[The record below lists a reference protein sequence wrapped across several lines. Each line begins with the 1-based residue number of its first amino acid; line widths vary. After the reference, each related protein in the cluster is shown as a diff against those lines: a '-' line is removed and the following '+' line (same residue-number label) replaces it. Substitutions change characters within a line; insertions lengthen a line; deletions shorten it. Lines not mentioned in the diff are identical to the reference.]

1 MQLTTALA
9 LANGYA
15 PNTEELGKL
24 SDILSPDFLA
34 QCFAKAGV
42 ATIRRRRLPLDM
54 AIWVVLGMSLYR
66 HEPVWSIV
74 SKLQLML
81 PSKHTLVAPSAVVQ
95 ARQRLGAEAVKQVF
109 EQSQQRWNADAAHV
123 RWHGLTLLGVDGVV
137 WRTPDTPENQLA
149 FSSTKNQYG
158 HTPFPQVRMVC
169 QMELTSHMLTGSVF
183 EGIASNEMQL
193 ATGLIPTT
201 PDFSLTLF
209 DRGFYSLGLL
219 YDWQQ
224 AGHQRHWLLP
234 ARKDLCFEVLK
245 SFSKNDCLIKLTTTA
260 PARKQRPYLPET
272 LQARMVTTRVKGKVH
287 RLITSLITPELYPQ
301 AAIAK
306 LYATRW
312 EIELGYREIKQGLL
326 DSEFT
331 LRSKRPDMVAQEL
344 WGILLAYNILRYQMV
359 KMAKT
364 VPGLKPNQ
372 LSFTTCSLAIINL
385 LLSMSLSS
393 AGTIPRKLE
402 DLQVQTRHHILPERR
417 INRAYPRVVKSN
429 KNTYPIKKRNASQL
443 N

>member
-1 MQLTTALA
+1 MFCR
-9 LANGYA
+9 GRC
-15 PNTEELGKL
+15 
-24 SDILSPDFLA
+24 SDNQA
-34 QCFAKAGV
+34 QTS
-42 ATIRRRRLPLDM
+42 ATRTV
-54 AIWVVLGMSLYR
+54 IWAVLGMSLYR
-66 HEPVWSIV
+66 QESVWRIV

-81 PSKHTLVAPSAVVQ
+81 PGKQELVAPSAVVQ
-95 ARQRLGAEAVKQVF
+95 ARQRLGAQAVKQVF
-109 EQSQQRWNADAAHV
+109 EQSQQRWNADAGHS
-123 RWHGLTLLGVDGVV
+123 RWQGLTLLGVDDVV
-137 WRTPDTPENQLA
+137 WRTPDTADIQSA
-149 FSSTKNQYG
+149 FSSTKNQFG

-169 QMELTSHMLTGSVF
+169 QMELTSHLLTGSVF

-209 DRGFYSLGLL
+209 NRGFYSLGLL
-219 YDWQQ
+219 YDRQQ
-224 AGHQRHWLLP
+224 ADQQRHWLLV
-234 ARKDLCFEVLK
+234 ARKDLRFEMLE

-272 LQARMVTTRVKGKVH
+272 LHARMVTTRVKGKVH

-306 LYATRW
+306 LYATCW
-312 EIELGYREIKQGLL
+312 EIELGYRKIKQGLL
-326 DSEFT
+326 DSEFK
-331 LRSKRPDMVAQEL
+331 LRSKRPDMIAQEL

-359 KMAKT
+359 IMAKT
-364 VPGLKPNQ
+364 VAGIKPNQ

-385 LLSMSLSS
+385 LLSMSLNS

-402 DLQVQTRHHILPERR
+402 DLQAQTRHHILPKRR
-417 INRAYPRVVKSN
+417 KNRAYPRVVKSN
-429 KNTYPIKKRNASQL
+429 KNIYPIKKRNASQL